1 MALTYSIDESA
12 SLIRVRWD
20 GDPKDQTSADSL
32 KQLLTDPA
40 LRPGLNYLSDQRG
53 LESPGTTPLV
63 TGAVHF
69 LQRLAQTQGPFKC
82 AVVVAREASFGMG
95 RMAEAFTSGTDVE
108 VKAFYSIEDA
118 ESWLAEPRKPDQ
130 EAGPK

>member
-20 GDPKDQTSADSL
+20 GDPKDQASVESL
-32 KQLLTDPA
+32 KQLLADPA

-53 LESPGTTPLV
+53 LESPATTPLV
-63 TGAVHF
+63 TNAVHF
-69 LQRLAQTQGPFKC
+69 LQRMAQTQGPFKC

-95 RMAEAFTSGTDVE
+95 RMAEAFTSGSDVE

-118 ESWLAEPRKPDQ
+118 EAWLAKPRQ
-130 EAGPK
+130 ESRPE